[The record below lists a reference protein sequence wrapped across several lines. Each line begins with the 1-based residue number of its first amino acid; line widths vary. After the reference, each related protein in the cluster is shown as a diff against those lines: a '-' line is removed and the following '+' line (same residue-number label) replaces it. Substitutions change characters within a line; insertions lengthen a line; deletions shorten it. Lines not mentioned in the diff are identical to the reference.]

1 LNPLPEI
8 LRGLG
13 LDSPWGYLG
22 LFLAASLLM
31 VWRMEGLLAHGLE
44 GTALGTLVMP
54 YCSGL
59 GNLVLVALVAG
70 RPDGG
75 AQIVTNALVNNV
87 TNLTLLLGL
96 PALLWGLPLG
106 AAAGRGRAAKSGGA
120 KGGAEPEMER
130 QLNRVSIVA
139 SLGAGLFFTGLLW
152 VLGEDGRLDL
162 RDGLVLTGAFLFWQ
176 ALQVADV
183 LKHNV
188 RRRRGFGPAFYLD
201 LVVVGL
207 GAAGV
212 YTGLDWLVSWL
223 GAQTGG
229 GLLDARHLG
238 WLSGWLLVLPNALLA
253 FYYAARGRGA
263 IAYASQVGDGHICIP
278 LGVGLAAL
286 VAPVTP
292 PPFFGPALA
301 VLAGAGVLHAGC
313 VLLVGGLPRAI
324 GWVLVAGYGAFL
336 LAGWAN

>member
-1 LNPLPEI
+1 MNPLPE
-8 LRGLG
+8 LLHGLG

-31 VWRMEGLLAHGLE
+31 LWRMEGLLAHGLE

-96 PALLWGLPLG
+96 PAILWGLSLG
-106 AAAGRGRAAKSGGA
+106 APAGREGRGRAA
-120 KGGAEPEMER
+120 KGGAEPEVER
-130 QLNRVSIVA
+130 QLNRVSILMSV
-139 SLGAGLFFTGLLW
+139 GAGVFFTGLLW
-152 VLGEDGRLDL
+152 VLGEDGHLDVQ
-162 RDGLVLTGAFLFWQ
+162 DGLVLTGTFLFWQ

-201 LVVVGL
+201 LCVVGL

-223 GAQTGG
+223 GARTDG

-278 LGVGLAAL
+278 WGVGHAAL
-286 VAPVTP
+286 VAPVTL
-292 PPFFGPALA
+292 PPFFGAALA
-301 VLAGAGVLHAGC
+301 VLAGAGAVHAGC
-313 VLLVGGLPRAI
+313 VLVTGGLPRAV
-324 GWVLVAGYGAFL
+324 GWVLIAGYGAFL
-336 LAGWAN
+336 LAGWA